1 MRESPALCGGG
12 AEGTH
17 EKGESIFHG
26 NRGVGLARIPPMFIQ
41 PPTQVAHMAND
52 NDVGH
57 ECPTYDTAGE
67 TPPRVPP
74 LTPPQP
80 SPTGGGGRTAE
91 LQAFVPAS
99 TPETP
104 PIYIHLSA
112 QGVCKSPTTRRNP

>member
-1 MRESPALCGGG
+1 MKKAK
-12 AEGTH
+12 AFFMGT
-17 EKGESIFHG
+17 G
-26 NRGVGLARIPPMFIQ
+26 GVGLARIPPMSIQ
-41 PPTQVAHMAND
+41 PPTQASHMADKTN
-52 NDVGH
+52 VRH
-57 ECPTYDTAGE
+57 ECPIYDTAGE